1 MILLKSFSLL
11 DNFKMDKRYLALIA
25 AFLATSIYG
34 INHTVAKEVMPIYI
48 GSSGFIM
55 LRLLGATSIFW
66 LISLFKPN
74 EKIESKDFIKI
85 VFASILG
92 MCTNMLAFFRGLELS
107 TPINSGVIITLSPV
121 LVLVLS
127 YFFLKER
134 VTLKKII
141 GIFIG
146 FSGAIFL
153 ILNSSKIGINA
164 PNIPLGNSL
173 FLLNASAYAGYLVV
187 VKPLTKKYNIFTLM
201 KWLFLVGLILSAP
214 ITYNQFIE
222 VNWSDLPWFAI
233 WRMIYVVIGTTFLT
247 YLFNIYALKTLSPTT
262 VGSFIYLQPII
273 TIIFALITGN
283 DKLDSTKIISCI
295 LVFIGVYLV
304 SMKNKNA

>member
-1 MILLKSFSLL
+1 M
-11 DNFKMDKRYLALIA
+11 NKRNLALIA

-34 INHTVAKEVMPIYI
+34 INHTVAKEIMPIYI

-66 LISLFKPN
+66 LISLFAPK
-74 EKIESKDFIKI
+74 EKIERGDFLKI

-92 MCTNMLAFFRGLELS
+92 MCINMLAFFRGLELS

-121 LVLVLS
+121 LVLILS
-127 YFFLKER
+127 YFFLKEK
-134 VTLKKII
+134 VNLKKIL
-141 GIFIG
+141 GIIIG
-146 FSGAIFL
+146 FSGAVFL
-153 ILNSSKIGINA
+153 IINSSKTGINA
-164 PNIPLGNSL
+164 PNIPLGNSF
-173 FLLNASAYAGYLVV
+173 FLLNASAYAGYLIV
-187 VKPLTKKYNIFTLM
+187 VKPLTSKYNIFTLM
-201 KWLFLVGLILSAP
+201 KWLFLIGLILSAP

-222 VNWSDLPWFAI
+222 VNWSELPWFAI
-233 WRMIYVVIGTTFLT
+233 WRMAYVVIGTTFLT

-273 TIIFALITGN
+273 TIMFALLTEN
-283 DKLDSTKIISCI
+283 DTLDLIKLSSCV

-304 SMKNKNA
+304 SIKK